1 MLRAALLV
9 LTTGLLALGL
19 VLLLAGEPA
28 GMPVALWS
36 ALLLVAV
43 LVERWHYR
51 PRTSGGSAWQD
62 TPEQFID
69 PQSGAPMRV
78 QFNPATGERR
88 YVPAAG
94 PARDAGA

>member
-1 MLRAALLV
+1 LV
-9 LTTGLLALGL
+9 LTAGLLALGL
-19 VLLLAGEPA
+19 VLLLAGVPA

-36 ALLLVAV
+36 AVLLAAV
-43 LVERWHYR
+43 LVERWRYR
-51 PRTSGGSAWQD
+51 PRTSGGGAWED

-69 PQSGAPMRV
+69 PQSGAAMRV

-88 YVPAAG
+88 YVPAGG